1 MASNKKAYLTVQE
14 ALDRLPGGVA
24 AVILYPNGDVELM
37 LPKHRD
43 EEVIEDG
50 SPTMRASLAGV
61 FLTSEAFEEMRAKA
75 LERMKEMN

>member
-1 MASNKKAYLTVQE
+1 MATMDAFPDKS
-14 ALDRLPGGVA
+14 A
-24 AVILYPNGDVELM
+24 AVIIHENGDVELM